1 MNTCRAEKEFQINF
15 FLINRRWKKAGKS
28 NPFRQQLSALSSRN
42 SYFCMNHWSKATHV
56 HSLQT
61 GKVAHTAGQKQKK
74 TGS

>member
-1 MNTCRAEKEFQINF
+1 MPYSGGVQLCIGDQPAAAFRAVEPEFI
-15 FLINRRWKKAGKS
+15 FLHE
-28 NPFRQQLSALSSRN
+28 
-42 SYFCMNHWSKATHV
+42 HWSKATHV